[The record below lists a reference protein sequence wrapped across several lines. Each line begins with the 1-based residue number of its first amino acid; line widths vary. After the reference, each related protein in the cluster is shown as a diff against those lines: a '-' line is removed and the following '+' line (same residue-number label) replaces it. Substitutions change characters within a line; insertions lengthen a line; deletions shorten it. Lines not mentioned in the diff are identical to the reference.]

1 MELTLMKNAIKV
13 MFLGFLLCSVMELQA
28 QTANYD
34 VIPQPQQVQLKGG
47 PAFELTASTVIAYPD
62 GNELMRRNAE
72 FLREYIQ
79 KNTGLKLGLTTNPM
93 RMNCI
98 NLSLNTSLKTGEE
111 GYMLVVDDRGISLMA
126 AAENGIFYGIQTLR
140 KSLPIVRDAAQVA
153 LPAVQITDAPRFG
166 YRGIHL
172 DVSRHFFD
180 VDVVKQAIDMLAL
193 HNQNTFHWH
202 LTDDQGWRVEIKRYP
217 ELTRYGS
224 IRQRTVIGHN
234 TPIYDNTPSGGYY
247 TQAEMR
253 EVVEYAKER
262 YITVIPE
269 IDMPGHMMAVLACF
283 PELGCTGGPYHVAEE
298 WGIADDI
305 LCAGNEET
313 FTFVENVLS
322 ELTEI
327 FPSTYIHIGGDEAPR
342 VRWQNCPKCQARIR
356 QLGLTKD
363 DEHSAEDKLQSY
375 FMTRVEKFLNSK
387 GRQIIG
393 WDEILDGDPSPT
405 ATVMS
410 WRGTA
415 GGIKAAKAGHDVIM
429 SPTTYA
435 YLDYYQSDKTNR
447 EPLAIG
453 GYLPVEKVY
462 ELDPMDQLSG
472 DEQKHIIGVQANL
485 WTEYIAHPEH
495 LQYMYMPRVAAIAEV
510 QWCQPANR
518 NYDKFLAKLPKLVDV
533 YQLLGWK
540 YARHALP
547 ADYDHHDRSSLW

>member
-1 MELTLMKNAIKV
+1 MKNLIKV
-13 MFLGFLLCSVMELQA
+13 MLFSLLALCTIGLYGQQPAAS
-28 QTANYD
+28 YD
-34 VIPQPQQVQLKGG
+34 IIPQPMKVQLKGG
-47 PAFELTASTVIAYPD
+47 APFELSATTVIAYPD
-62 GNELMRRNAE
+62 GNELMRKNAE

-79 KNTGLKLGLTTNPM
+79 KSTGLKLGLTTNPT

-98 NLSLNTSLKTGEE
+98 NLSLDFKLSTGKE
-111 GYMLVVDDRGISLMA
+111 GYLLVVDDRGVSLMA
-126 AAENGIFYGIQTLR
+126 AEENGIFYGIQTIR
-140 KSLPIVRDAAQVA
+140 KSLPILKEKVEQVA
-153 LPAVQITDAPRFG
+153 LPAVQITDEPRFG
-166 YRGIHL
+166 YLGIHL
-172 DVSRHFFD
+172 DVACHFFD
-180 VDVVKQAIDMLAL
+180 VDVVKQTIDMLVL
-193 HNQNTFHWH
+193 HNQNTLHWH
-202 LTDDQGWRVEIKRYP
+202 LTDDQGWRVEIKKYP
-217 ELTRYGS
+217 ELTRFGS

-234 TPIYDNTPSGGYY
+234 TPIYDNTPTGGYY

-253 EVVEYAKER
+253 EVIEYAKER

-305 LCAGNEET
+305 LCAGNDKVYSFIED
-313 FTFVENVLS
+313 VLS
-322 ELTEI
+322 ELVEI
-327 FPSTYIHIGGDEAPR
+327 FPSKYIHIGGDEAPR
-342 VRWQNCPKCQARIR
+342 VRWQNCPKCQARIQ
-356 QLGLTKD
+356 QLGLVKD

-375 FMTRVEKFLNSK
+375 FMARVEKFLNSK

-415 GGIKAAKAGHDVIM
+415 GGIKAAKTGRDVIM

-435 YLDYYQSDKTNR
+435 YLDYYQSERTNR

-453 GYLPVEKVY
+453 GFLPIEKVY
-462 ELDPMDQLSG
+462 QLDPMDQLSA

-485 WTEYIAHPEH
+485 WTEYIPYQEQ
-495 LQYMYMPRVAAIAEV
+495 LQYMYMPRVAAICEV
-510 QWCQPANR
+510 QWCKPAQGDFEAFKAR
-518 NYDKFLAKLPKLVDV
+518 LPKLVDV
-533 YQLLGWK
+533 YKLMGWK

-547 ADYDHHDRSSLW
+547 ADYDHGSSASMW

>member
-1 MELTLMKNAIKV
+1 MKKLIVSMA
-13 MFLGFLLCSVMELQA
+13 FLCLAWFGVKA
-28 QTANYD
+28 QQPMASYD
-34 VIPQPQQVQLKGG
+34 IIPQPQQVQLKGG
-47 PAFELTASTVIAYPD
+47 SAFELNASTVIAYPD
-62 GNELMRRNAE
+62 GNDLMRRNAE

-79 KNTGLKLGLTTNPM
+79 KHTGLKLGLTTNPP

-98 NLSLNTSLKTGEE
+98 NLSLDPRMKTGEE
-111 GYMLVVDDRGISLMA
+111 GFTLVVDDRGVALMA

-140 KSLPIVRDAAQVA
+140 KSLPIVQQAQTVN

-172 DVSRHFFD
+172 DVARHFFD
-180 VDVVKQAIDMLAL
+180 VDVVKQTIDMLAL

-217 ELTRYGS
+217 ELTRFGS

-234 TPIYDNTPSGGYY
+234 TPIYDNTPVGGFY
-247 TQAEMR
+247 TQEQMR

-269 IDMPGHMMAVLACF
+269 IDMPGHMLAVLACF

-322 ELTEI
+322 ELIEI

-342 VRWQNCPKCQARIR
+342 VRWQACEKCQARIR
-356 QLGLTKD
+356 QLGLKKD
-363 DEHSAEDKLQSY
+363 EEHSAEDKLQTY
-375 FMTRVEKFLNSK
+375 FMARVEKFLNAK

-393 WDEILDGDPSPT
+393 WEEIMEGDLSPT

-410 WRGTA
+410 WRGA
-415 GGIKAAKAGHDVIM
+415 AAGIKAAKMGNDVIM
-429 SPTTYA
+429 SPASHA
-435 YLDYYQSDKTNR
+435 YLDYYQSENVSR
-447 EPLAIG
+447 EPQAIG
-453 GYLPVEKVY
+453 GFLPVEKVY
-462 ELDPMDQLSG
+462 SFDPMDQLNA
-472 DEQKHIIGVQANL
+472 DQQKHIIGVQANL
-485 WTEYIAHPEH
+485 WTEYIPYQEQ
-495 LQYMYMPRVAAIAEV
+495 LQYMYMPRVAAISEV

-518 NYDKFLAKLPKLVDV
+518 SYDKFLKKLPKLVDL
-533 YQLLGWK
+533 YQLLHWK
-540 YARHALP
+540 YARHVLP
-547 ADYDHHDRSSLW
+547 ADYVHQGSSQMQ